1 VGSLLA
7 LLVVGGVAVWA
18 ALRLGLDDAAPSSER
33 FALSPQECNT
43 ECQSRQTDCIDD
55 CEGNV
60 PCERRCLQSGLA
72 CLERCKRLGA
82 DAGVGGAGG
91 NAGGAAGRGA
101 SGAGGAAAGGTAGGR
116 EGTGGG

>member
-1 VGSLLA
+1 
-7 LLVVGGVAVWA
+7 LLVVGGVVVWA
-18 ALRLGLDDAAPSSER
+18 ALRASQGGAAPSSER

-60 PCERRCLQSGLA
+60 ACERRCLQAGLV

-82 DAGVGGAGG
+82 DAGVSGAGG
-91 NAGGAAGRGA
+91 NGGAAGRSAGGAAGA
-101 SGAGGAAAGGTAGGR
+101 AAGGAAGGL